1 MLQACRLGAGAQRAD
16 RRIAGVVNLLFPGT
30 VQSANCLGDRL
41 GRADPGL
48 RPLLRRD
55 RHPHADHLLPLQRP
69 ETYPIHLVR
78 ADVAGRAQKLDSA
91 QHRFRPGRAIL
102 AFCRTRTYHA
112 HHPDRSSLLLVL
124 QRRSELRLVNG
135 PLDGRIRHR
144 FALLQKPVDPTL
156 LHCRSRRGLLRH
168 DDFGHAQR
176 HWPYRSPVSRFS
188 SSFPN
193 RSK

>member
-1 MLQACRLGAGAQRAD
+1 MDCLIMFNLFTLLIRSCYKHVGWERARNRAD

-41 GRADPGL
+41 GRADRGL

-78 ADVAGRAQKLDSA
+78 ADVTGRAQKLDPA

-112 HHPDRSSLLLVL
+112 HHPDRSALLLVL

-144 FALLQKPVDPTL
+144 FALLQKTGGSDSTTL
-156 LHCRSRRGLLRH
+156 
-168 DDFGHAQR
+168 
-176 HWPYRSPVSRFS
+176 P
-188 SSFPN
+188 
-193 RSK
+193 